1 MHASRRGF
9 QFNPMAE
16 LWPHFTKENPCP
28 ACGHYDWTCRAGN
41 KAYICQ
47 RIGSQFPSK
56 CGGFYHF
63 YDDTPRPEIKPEPKR
78 IKKEVDFSGLHGL
91 WMAATDVT
99 KIEFEAL
106 NLGVSSDS
114 LFSLEACQ
122 YREDR
127 ACRGIAIP
135 MRDGDN
141 KIIGIQLRFDDGT
154 KKCVTGSRGG
164 LFIPQCETQKI
175 AYICE
180 GMSNAAAL
188 LTMGFFAIGRFN
200 CNSGG
205 DMLKVCLKRLKI
217 NRVVIVADNDSLK
230 SANDKTFR
238 PGQDGARK
246 LKKEL
251 GLSSCIFSAPSPC
264 KDVRQLLIKL
274 GVESARNYISSSV
287 ENKIWTK
294 V

>member
-1 MHASRRGF
+1 
-9 QFNPMAE
+9 MAE

-28 ACGHYDWTCRAGN
+28 ACGHHDWTCRAGT

-78 IKKEVDFSGLHGL
+78 NAPKFNFAEKMFSEYDERFRQDEWAEERLAKE
-91 WMAATDVT
+91 
-99 KIEFEAL
+99 
-106 NLGVSSDS
+106 LGVSVESIQS
-114 LFSLEACQ
+114 LKICYHQLA
-122 YREDR
+122 Y
-127 ACRGIAIP
+127 GIP

-141 KIIGIQLRFDDGT
+141 KIIGIQLRSDDGT

-175 AYICE
+175 VYICE
-180 GMSNAAAL
+180 GMSNCTAL
-188 LTMGFFAIGRFN
+188 LTLGFFAIGRFN

-205 DMLKVCLKRLKI
+205 DMLKVALNRLKI
-217 NRVVIVADNDSLK
+217 NRVVVVADNDSLK

-238 PGQDGARK
+238 PGQSGGIK

-251 GLSSCIFSAPSPC
+251 GLHSVIYTTPNPI
-264 KDVRQLLIKL
+264 KDCRELLNKVGI
-274 GVESARNYISSSV
+274 ETARRMIQSSV
-287 ENKIWTK
+287 DNKVWTRC
-294 V
+294 

>member
-1 MHASRRGF
+1 M
-9 QFNPMAE
+9 
-16 LWPHFTKENPCP
+16 
-28 ACGHYDWTCRAGN
+28 
-41 KAYICQ
+41 

-78 IKKEVDFSGLHGL
+78 IKKEVDFETMHHEWWLDSSEYP
-91 WMAATDVT
+91 
-99 KIEFEAL
+99 I
-106 NLGVSSDS
+106 NLDLSVSEES
-114 LFSLEACQ
+114 LLKLGFVWSWQHKAWT
-122 YREDR
+122 
-127 ACRGIAIP
+127 IP

-141 KIIGIQLRFDDGT
+141 KIIGIQLRSDDGT

-180 GMSNAAAL
+180 GASNTAAL

-205 DMLKVCLKRLKI
+205 DMLKVALNRLKI
-217 NRVVIVADNDSLK
+217 NRVVIISDNDELK
-230 SANDKTFR
+230 YPNCKKCSGDGCDICEWNGKDKSKSFR

-251 GLSSCIFSAPSPC
+251 GLSSVIFSTPNPV

-274 GVESARNYISSSV
+274 GVESARNYISASV